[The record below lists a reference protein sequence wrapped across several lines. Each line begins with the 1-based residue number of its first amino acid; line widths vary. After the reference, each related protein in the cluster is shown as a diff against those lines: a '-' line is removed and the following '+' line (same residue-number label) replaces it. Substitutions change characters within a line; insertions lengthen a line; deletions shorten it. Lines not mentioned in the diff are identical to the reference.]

1 VRVERE
7 TTKKRWEK
15 EPNLDLSVRTWRG
28 FHSPYGKQ
36 SPKRNFHRQPGL
48 FDTQD
53 EIFWHWDLVF
63 GSTHVTEKARVSR
76 VREKIHEVKTTE
88 RPGFDL
94 PTPIPRWW

>member
-1 VRVERE
+1 M
-7 TTKKRWEK
+7 T
-15 EPNLDLSVRTWRG
+15 NQ
-28 FHSPYGKQ
+28 F
-36 SPKRNFHRQPGL
+36 PKRNFHRQPGL